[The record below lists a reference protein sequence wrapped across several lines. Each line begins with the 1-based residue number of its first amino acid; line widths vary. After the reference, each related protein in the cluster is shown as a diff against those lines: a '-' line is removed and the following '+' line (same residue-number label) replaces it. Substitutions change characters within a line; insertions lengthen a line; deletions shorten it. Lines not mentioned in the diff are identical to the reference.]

1 MEREDIMRYAAK
13 WADSPAI
20 DYISALE
27 IAIAE
32 QERIEKLMDEDREK
46 GDPDIF
52 WLENEAYAVRM
63 QMIWTLSV
71 VYGIDFDTVLAHVQ
85 G

>member
-1 MEREDIMRYAAK
+1 MEREDIMRYAAE

-32 QERIEKLMDEDREK
+32 QERIEKLVDEDREK
-46 GDPDIF
+46 DDPDLF